1 MNEFL
6 TAALPWVALGIM
18 FALFAVNYYGK
29 AHADKKDKEKY
40 ENLMMEGMCLG
51 LCLGL
56 VFGGS
61 GMIYCMLVG
70 TVVGMFIKRKK
81 KENEQ

>member
-29 AHADKKDKEKY
+29 AHADKKDKEIPFST
-40 ENLMMEGMCLG
+40 EGH
-51 LCLGL
+51 
-56 VFGGS
+56 
-61 GMIYCMLVG
+61 
-70 TVVGMFIKRKK
+70 
-81 KENEQ
+81 